1 MTRHEFIFIEQGVGD
16 VLLIALAVYAW
27 ARGGTSER
35 VGATIVIVAWVVSWL
50 AGDANPA
57 TAWIRPQYGVFV
69 VDVLALG
76 AFIALALRSDRFWPL
91 TTAGAQ
97 LLAVAVHIGYILDPR
112 KIMPAY
118 ISLTS
123 TIGYLILVQT
133 FCGIWLEVHRLRG
146 VGRNGPSADLR

>member
-1 MTRHEFIFIEQGVGD
+1 MTRHDFIKAEQWTGD
-16 VLLIALAVYAW
+16 ALLVALAAYAW

-35 VGATIVIVAWVVSWL
+35 IGAAIIIVAWVASWVM
-50 AGDANPA
+50 GDANPA
-57 TAWIRPQYGVFV
+57 TAWIRPQYGVFM

-91 TTAGAQ
+91 TAAGAQ
-97 LLAVAVHIGYILDPR
+97 LLAVTVHIGYIIDPR

-123 TIGYLILVQT
+123 TIGYLILAQT
-133 FCGIWLEVHRLRG
+133 FCGIWFEVHRWRG
-146 VGRNGPSADLR
+146 TERPGA

>member
-1 MTRHEFIFIEQGVGD
+1 MTRHEFIALEQGVGD
-16 VLLIALAVYAW
+16 VLLIALAAYAW

-35 VGATIVIVAWVVSWL
+35 VGAAIIIIAWVASWVV
-50 AGDANPA
+50 GDSNPA
-57 TAWIRPQYGVFV
+57 TAWIRPQYGVFG

-91 TTAGAQ
+91 TAAGAQ
-97 LLAVAVHIGYILDPR
+97 LLAVTVHIGYILDPR

-123 TIGYLILVQT
+123 TIGYLILAQT
-133 FCGIWLEVHRLRG
+133 FCGIWFEVHRWRG
-146 VGRNGPSADLR
+146 TERTRA